1 MATAAAQARRGDHP
15 GALSTL
21 EAAVTQSGG
30 DADLWMALGQ
40 ARAACG
46 QAEAALEALDE
57 ALRAGHP
64 LAGEV
69 RLARAVILADQLHDD
84 REAKRELEALLD
96 DEPWQL
102 RARLNLG
109 NLYEQ
114 RGERHDAMRVYRE
127 AMDQDPSKDPSN
139 AALRWVAVARMLII
153 ERPDRADD
161 ARLAEAKRGL
171 TALAGDHAI
180 RAHLLFAIGHCHE
193 AFGDEEAA
201 FDAFSMAN
209 RGLLRLHG
217 RTYRAAEEERLVA
230 AIMAATPAMRMPA
243 VETTDPLRPVFICGM
258 FRSGSTLLEQMLATH
273 PSITPAGEL
282 DWLPRL
288 AFQRHAPFPS
298 GFDHVSADELAAL
311 AQEYLAALRKRF
323 PDLPAGALVTDKRP
337 DNYLLIG
344 VIKALF
350 PAARILH
357 TVRHPMDNGL
367 SIYMQNMNLEVAAYA
382 SDLGD
387 IGHQYG
393 LYTRLM
399 DHWKAR
405 FPGDILD
412 VAYEDL
418 VADPGTVVAG
428 IEGFLGL
435 ARGADSSA
443 FHHLP
448 NAVKTASYWQV
459 RRPLYRD
466 AMGRWERYAA
476 QLEPL
481 RRALA
486 GAGITLP
493 DPSTIRP

>member
-1 MATAAAQARRGDHP
+1 MATAAAQARRGDHRA
-15 GALSTL
+15 ALSTL
-21 EAAVTQSGG
+21 ESAVTQSAG

-46 QAEAALEALDE
+46 QAEEALEALDE
-57 ALRAGHP
+57 ALRTGHP

-114 RGERHDAMRVYRE
+114 RGQRHDAMRVYRE
-127 AMDQDPSKDPSN
+127 AIDQDPSKDPSN

-161 ARLAEAKRGL
+161 PRLAEAKRGL

-193 AFGDEEAA
+193 AFGDAAAA

-230 AIMAATPAMRMPA
+230 GIMAATPAMRMPA
-243 VETTDPLRPVFICGM
+243 VETTNPLCPVFICGM

-298 GFDHVSADELAAL
+298 GFDHVSAAELAAL

-350 PAARILH
+350 PTARILH

-428 IEGFLGL
+428 IESFLGL

-466 AMGRWERYAA
+466 AMGRWERYTT

-493 DPSTIRP
+493 DPSTIKP

>member
-1 MATAAAQARRGDHP
+1 MATAAAMARRGDHRA
-15 GALSTL
+15 ALSTL
-21 EAAVTQSGG
+21 EVAATQSAA

-46 QAEAALEALDE
+46 QAEEALEALDE
-57 ALRAGHP
+57 ALHRGHP
-64 LAGEV
+64 LPGDV
-69 RLARAVILADQLHDD
+69 RLARAVILADQIHDD
-84 REAKRELEALLD
+84 RRAKRELEALLD

-114 RGERHDAMRVYRE
+114 RGQKHDAMRMYRE
-127 AMDQDPSKDPSN
+127 AMDQDPSRDPSN

-153 ERPDRADD
+153 DRPAGKDD
-161 ARLAEAKRGL
+161 PRLAEAKRGL
-171 TALAGDHAI
+171 AALAGDHAI
-180 RAHLLFAIGHCHE
+180 RAHLLFAMGQSHD
-193 AFGDEEAA
+193 AFGDAEAA

-230 AIMAATPAMRMPA
+230 EITAATPRMRMPA
-243 VETTDPLRPVFICGM
+243 VETMDPLRPVFICGM

-393 LYTRLM
+393 LYSRLM
-399 DHWKAR
+399 AHWKAR
-405 FPGDILD
+405 FPCDILD

-428 IEGFLGL
+428 IESFLGL
-435 ARGADSSA
+435 APGADSSA
-443 FHHLP
+443 FHHMP

-466 AMGRWERYAA
+466 AMGRWERYATHL
-476 QLEPL
+476 QPL

-493 DPSTIRP
+493 DPPPIRP